1 MKIQDSFQQ
10 KVHNRLLKRFSELL
24 IQVMN
29 IDHKQTLSYIDVIN
43 FPGFQR
49 SYYIWRFLK
58 YENRVQN
65 FYQ

>member
-49 SYYIWRFLK
+49 SY
-58 YENRVQN
+58 
-65 FYQ
+65 